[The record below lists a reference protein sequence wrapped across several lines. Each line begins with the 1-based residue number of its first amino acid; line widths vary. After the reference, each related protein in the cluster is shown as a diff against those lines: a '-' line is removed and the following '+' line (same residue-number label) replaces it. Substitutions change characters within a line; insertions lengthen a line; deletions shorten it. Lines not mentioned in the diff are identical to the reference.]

1 MSAVLHLPR
10 RRSGS
15 RAAAR
20 ARRHFR
26 VRKRITGTPSRP
38 RLVVTRSL
46 RHTVAQVVDDTK
58 GHTLASAS
66 TMDPSIRGS
75 QGTKTELAAKVGAL
89 LAERALAAGVTQV
102 VLDRAGNTYAG
113 RIAALADAAR
123 AGGLK
128 F

>member
-1 MSAVLHLPR
+1 VSAVLHLSR
-10 RRSGS
+10 RGGS
-15 RAAAR
+15 RSAAR
-20 ARRHFR
+20 ARRHVR
-26 VRKRITGTPSRP
+26 VRKRITGTPTRP

-46 RHTVAQVVDDTK
+46 RHLVVQVVDDTK
-58 GHTLASAS
+58 GHTLVSAS

-75 QGTKTELAAKVGAL
+75 EGSKSELAAKVGAL
-89 LAERALAAGVTQV
+89 VAERAVAAGITQV
-102 VLDRAGNTYAG
+102 VFDRAGNTYAG

>member
-1 MSAVLHLPR
+1 MSAVLHLSR
-10 RRSGS
+10 RGGS

-20 ARRHFR
+20 ARRHVR
-26 VRKRITGTPSRP
+26 VRKRITGTPTRP
-38 RLVVTRSL
+38 RMVVTRSL
-46 RHTVAQVVDDTK
+46 RHLVVQVVDDTK
-58 GHTLASAS
+58 GHTLVSAS

-75 QGTKTELAAKVGAL
+75 EGSKSELAAKVGAL
-89 LAERALAAGVTQV
+89 VAERAVAAGITQV
-102 VLDRAGNTYAG
+102 VFDRAGNTYAG